1 MSNPTPEKGE
11 KKTHHTQPS
20 VRKLYRRPK
29 TGKIAG
35 VCSGLAEYFAVD
47 VTLLR
52 VAFIIFTFISGGFGI
67 LVYLVLAIV
76 MPVQSGEPNEISDN
90 LQELA
95 SEAKSVESTHRM
107 RNYAGVGLILLGVW
121 LLFAQIF
128 PNWIETYGAIFW
140 PMILIAIGAVILLR
154 SGK

>member
-1 MSNPTPEKGE
+1 MSSSAPENE
-11 KKTHHTQPS
+11 KKTSHHVQSS

-67 LVYLVLAIV
+67 LVYFVLAII
-76 MPVQSGEPNEISDN
+76 MPVQSGEPNEASDN
-90 LQELA
+90 FQELA
-95 SEAKSVESTHRM
+95 TEVKSVESTHRM
-107 RNYAGVGLILLGVW
+107 RNYAGVGIILLGIW
-121 LLFAQIF
+121 LLLAQMF
-128 PNWIETYGAIFW
+128 PDWIDTYGAIFW